1 MDKISEVLGTATGIS
16 EENSVEVV
24 PAVSNE
30 MAQVI
35 EKYEDLQENLIE
47 DYNFARNNL
56 REIIRQ
62 AMLLLPNAVSLARD
76 VESPRM
82 YESASTFIKTIAEI
96 NKDLL
101 EITERNLKKN
111 SKAENSPSDQGQG
124 NVVNNAIFVGTTEEL
139 CSKIANTRTE
149 EPQK

>member
-35 EKYEDLQENLIE
+35 EKYEDLKENLIE

-56 REIIRQ
+56 REVIRQ
-62 AMLLLPNAVSLARD
+62 AMTLLPNAISLARD
-76 VESPRM
+76 VESARM

-111 SKAENSPSDQGQG
+111 SKAENNPTDQGQG

-139 CSKIANTRTE
+139 CAKIAGDRASQE
-149 EPQK
+149 

>member
-1 MDKISEVLGTATGIS
+1 MMDKISEVLGTATGIS
-16 EENSVEVV
+16 EENSTEIV
-24 PAVSNE
+24 PVS
-30 MAQVI
+30 QVI
-35 EKYEDLQENLIE
+35 EKHEDLQENLIE

-56 REIIRQ
+56 REVIRQ

-76 VESPRM
+76 VESARM

-111 SKAENSPSDQGQG
+111 SKVENSPSDQG

-139 CSKIANTRTE
+139 CAKIAGERTNQE
-149 EPQK
+149 

>member
-1 MDKISEVLGTATGIS
+1 MMDKISEVLGTATGIS
-16 EENSVEVV
+16 EENSTEIV
-24 PAVSNE
+24 PVS
-30 MAQVI
+30 QVI
-35 EKYEDLQENLIE
+35 EKHEDLQENLIE

-56 REIIRQ
+56 REVIRQ

-76 VESPRM
+76 VESARM

-111 SKAENSPSDQGQG
+111 SKVENSPSDQGQG

-139 CSKIANTRTE
+139 CAKIAGERTNQE
-149 EPQK
+149 